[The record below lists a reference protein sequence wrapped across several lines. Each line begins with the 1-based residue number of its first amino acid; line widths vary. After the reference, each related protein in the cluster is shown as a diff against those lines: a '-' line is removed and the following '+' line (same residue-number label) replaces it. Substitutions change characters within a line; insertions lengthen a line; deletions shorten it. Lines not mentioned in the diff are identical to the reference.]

1 MVFGKLKGYDW
12 WPGLIITFK
21 EAMQRPSLENCY
33 WVRWFG
39 DHKVS
44 EVCIFIARS
53 LKYVRISSLQ
63 IVILEF

>member
-12 WPGLIITFK
+12 WPGLVITYR
-21 EAMQRPSLENCY
+21 EAMQRPALENCY

-44 EVCIFIARS
+44 EVCKHFLDAINDVFCFS
-53 LKYVRISSLQ
+53 T
-63 IVILEF
+63 

>member
-12 WPGLIITFK
+12 WPGLIITSK
-21 EAMQRPSLENCY
+21 EAMQRPALENCY

-44 EVCIFIARS
+44 EV
-53 LKYVRISSLQ
+53 
-63 IVILEF
+63 

>member
-44 EVCIFIARS
+44 EVCASMESPKSDFG
-53 LKYVRISSLQ
+53 
-63 IVILEF
+63 IVDLICR

>member
-12 WPGLIITFK
+12 WPGLIITSK
-21 EAMQRPSLENCY
+21 EAMQRPALEHCY

-44 EVCIFIARS
+44 EVESINYLLYCA
-53 LKYVRISSLQ
+53 SS
-63 IVILEF
+63 EFSS